1 MKKATDRTKYF
12 NLIKELAI
20 TDFKL
25 RYQGSTLGYLWSLMK
40 PIMLFLVMYFVFTR
54 IFRVGNDISHY
65 PVYLLLGIVIWE
77 FFVEVASGSMTAIV
91 GQGDLI
97 RKVYFP
103 RIVLVISRS
112 ITALMT
118 FSLNFIAVLL
128 FMLYNGVHINWGILL
143 FPLLVIELMIFIM
156 GVSFFL
162 SSLFVKFR
170 DIGHIWDV
178 VTRALFYATPIL
190 YPLSIVPQ
198 NLARIQILNP
208 VAQILQDARYLLITH
223 ETITANA
230 LLTWKYLWIPYTIP
244 VVVFVIGLII
254 FEKSAAKFA
263 ENV

>member
-1 MKKATDRTKYF
+1 MKGKNT

-25 RYQGSTLGYLWSLMK
+25 RYQGSVLGYLWSLMK

-54 IFRVGNDISHY
+54 IFRVGNDVPHY
-65 PVYLLLGIVIWE
+65 PVYLLLGIVMWE
-77 FFVEVASGSMTAIV
+77 FFTEVTSGSMTAIV

-112 ITALMT
+112 MTALLT
-118 FSLNFIAVLL
+118 FGLNFIAILA
-128 FMLYNGVHINWGILL
+128 FMLYNGVRLNWGILI
-143 FPLLVIELMIFIM
+143 FPVLVLELTVLIM
-156 GVSFFL
+156 GISFFL
-162 SSLFVKFR
+162 SSLFVRFR

-178 VTRALFYATPIL
+178 VIRALFYATPIL

-198 NLARIQILNP
+198 NLAKMQMLNP
-208 VAQILQDARYLLITH
+208 VAQILQDARYLLITK
-223 ETITANA
+223 EAIRAVDI
-230 LLTWKYLWIPYTIP
+230 LPGYILWVPYVLPLI
-244 VVVFVIGLII
+244 VFAVGYFI

-263 ENV
+263 EEV